1 MSHFRSLSAESLR
14 VLSKTVKD
22 EKAAAEQRLVH
33 MAVRESATTK
43 DVPSFS
49 LALARQAGRVDA
61 LDNLLTMIYDAERT
75 A

>member
-1 MSHFRSLSAESLR
+1 MSQFRSLSAEALR
-14 VLSKTVKD
+14 VLSKAVKD

-33 MAVRESATTK
+33 MAVRESASSK
-43 DVPSFS
+43 DVSSFS
-49 LALARQAGRVDA
+49 LLMARQAGRVDA